1 MNFLIA
7 PNAFKGTF
15 TAREAVMILE
25 DVLVQEYP
33 GATYLSQPV
42 ADGGD
47 GTCELLIASLGL
59 EKVFCNS
66 LNAVGRPILG
76 FYGWEA
82 STKTAYLDVST
93 CSGVAPLKLEERN
106 PRLTSTFGT
115 GLLIQDA
122 IKRGA
127 SQLVLGLGGSAT
139 VDIGAGILQA
149 LGFLFLDVHG
159 REIAAFSPDFLKR
172 SKHIQRPLKLPA
184 ISFSLLCDVKNS
196 FFGSNG
202 AVRVFGPQKG
212 IKEDE
217 LEGMEMITSDFVEL
231 LSRKS
236 KGSVVMDQEGFGAA
250 GGIALGLNQFFS
262 CKLEFGA
269 PYFFEK
275 VEMSEKVAAADWII
289 TGEGKYDCQ
298 SEAGKASYELL
309 QLARKQG
316 KRIALIASGKE
327 GHNSGFDTV
336 LELPAL
342 DFSQADYKKKAQEQI
357 QGLFK
362 EVLKKGIFS

>member
-1 MNFLIA
+1 MKFLIA

-15 TAREAVMILE
+15 TALEAVAMLE
-25 DVLVQEYP
+25 EVLAEEYP
-33 GATYLSQPV
+33 SSNPVSQAI

-59 EKVFCNS
+59 EKVYCNS
-66 LNAVGRPILG
+66 LNAVGRPVLG
-76 FYGWEA
+76 FYGWEG

-93 CSGVAPLKLEERN
+93 CSGIAGLKLEERS
-106 PRLTSTFGT
+106 PSLTSTFGT

-122 IKRGA
+122 VKRGA
-127 SQLVLGLGGSAT
+127 REFVLGLGGSAT
-139 VDIGAGILQA
+139 VDVGAGILQA
-149 LGFLFLDVHG
+149 LGFLFLDAHG

-184 ISFSLLCDVKNS
+184 ISFSLLCDVKNP
-196 FFGSNG
+196 FLGSNG

-217 LEGMEMITSDFVEL
+217 IEAMELITSDFVEL
-231 LSRKS
+231 LARKS
-236 KGSVVMDQEGFGAA
+236 KGLWKDQEGFGAA
-250 GGIALGLNQFFS
+250 GGIALGLNQFFP

-275 VEMSEKVAAADWII
+275 VGMDEKVAAADWII
-289 TGEGKYDCQ
+289 TGEGRYDRQ
-298 SEAGKASYELL
+298 SEAGKACYELL

-316 KRIALIASGKE
+316 KKIALIASGKE
-327 GHNSGFDTV
+327 GNNSGFDAV
-336 LELPAL
+336 LELPGL
-342 DFSQADYKKKAQEQI
+342 DFSQADFKKKAQEQI

-362 EVLKKGIFS
+362 EALRKEIFT

>member
-1 MNFLIA
+1 MKFLIA
-7 PNAFKGTF
+7 PNAFKSTF
-15 TAREAVMILE
+15 TALEAVSMLEKILGE
-25 DVLVQEYP
+25 EYP
-33 GATYLSQPV
+33 GATYSSQPV

-59 EKVFCNS
+59 EKVSCNS
-66 LNAVGRPILG
+66 LNSVGRPILG
-76 FYGWEA
+76 LYGWEA

-93 CSGVAPLKLEERN
+93 CSGIGELKSEERN
-106 PRLTSTFGT
+106 PRLSSTYGT
-115 GLLIQDA
+115 GVLIQDA
-122 IKRGA
+122 VKRGA
-127 SQLVLGLGGSAT
+127 RELVLGLGGSAT
-139 VDIGAGILQA
+139 VDLGAGILQA
-149 LGFLFLDVHG
+149 MGFLFLDVNG

-217 LEGMEMITSDFVEL
+217 LEDMELITSDFVEL

-236 KGSVVMDQEGFGAA
+236 KGFSVDQEGFGAA
-250 GGIALGLNQFFS
+250 GGIALGLNQFFP

-269 PYFFEK
+269 PYFFAK
-275 VEMSEKVAAADWII
+275 VGMAEKVAAADWII
-289 TGEGKYDCQ
+289 TGEGRYDRQ
-298 SEAGKASYELL
+298 SEAGKACYELL

-316 KRIALIASGKE
+316 KKIALIASGKD
-327 GHNSGFDTV
+327 GYNSGFDAV

-342 DFSQADYKKKAQEQI
+342 DFSEADFKKKAQEQF

-362 EVLKKGIFS
+362 EVVKKGIFS

>member
-1 MNFLIA
+1 MKFLIA

-15 TAREAVMILE
+15 TALEAVSMLEKILG
-25 DVLVQEYP
+25 QEYP

-47 GTCELLIASLGL
+47 GTCELLITSLGL
-59 EKVFCNS
+59 EKVSCNS

-93 CSGVAPLKLEERN
+93 CSGIAGLKLEERD
-106 PRLTSTFGT
+106 PRLASTFGT

-122 IKRGA
+122 VKRGA
-127 SQLVLGLGGSAT
+127 RQLVLGLGGSAT
-139 VDIGAGILQA
+139 VDVGAGILQA
-149 LGFLFLDVHG
+149 LGFLFLDAQG

-172 SKHIQRPLKLPA
+172 CKHIQRPLKLPA
-184 ISFSLLCDVKNS
+184 ISFSLLCDVKNP
-196 FFGSNG
+196 FFGLNG

-217 LEGMEMITSDFVEL
+217 LEAMELITSDFVEL
-231 LSRKS
+231 LARKS
-236 KGSVVMDQEGFGAA
+236 KGLWMDQEGFGAA
-250 GGIALGLNQFFS
+250 GGIALGLNQFFP

-275 VEMSEKVAAADWII
+275 VGMAEKVAAADWII
-289 TGEGKYDCQ
+289 TGEGRYDSQ
-298 SEAGKASYELL
+298 SEAGKACYELL
-309 QLARKQG
+309 KLARKEG
-316 KRIALIASGKE
+316 KKIALIASGKE
-327 GHNSGFDTV
+327 GYNSGFDTI
-336 LELPAL
+336 LELPAI
-342 DFSQADYKKKAQEQI
+342 DFALPDFKNKALEQF
-357 QGLFK
+357 QGLLREAISTKVFD
-362 EVLKKGIFS
+362 

>member
-1 MNFLIA
+1 MKFLLA

-15 TAREAVMILE
+15 TALEVASMLEKILG
-25 DVLVQEYP
+25 QEYP

-59 EKVFCNS
+59 EKVSCNA

-93 CSGVAPLKLEERN
+93 CSGIGELKSEERN
-106 PRLTSTFGT
+106 PSLTSTYGT
-115 GLLIQDA
+115 GILIQDA
-122 IKRGA
+122 VKRGA
-127 SQLVLGLGGSAT
+127 RELVLGLGGSAT
-139 VDIGAGILQA
+139 VDVGAGILQA

-159 REIAAFSPDFLKR
+159 REIAAFSPDFLMR
-172 SKHIQRPLKLPA
+172 CKHIQRSLKLPA
-184 ISFSLLCDVKNS
+184 ISFSLLCDVKNP

-217 LEGMEMITSDFVEL
+217 LEEMELITSDFVEL
-231 LSRKS
+231 LARKS
-236 KGSVVMDQEGFGAA
+236 KGLGMDQEGFGAA
-250 GGIALGLNQFFS
+250 GGIALGLNQFFPS
-262 CKLEFGA
+262 KLEFGA

-275 VEMSEKVAAADWII
+275 VGMSEKVAAADWII
-289 TGEGKYDCQ
+289 TGEGRYDRQ
-298 SEAGKASYELL
+298 SEAGKACYELL

-316 KRIALIASGKE
+316 KKIALIASGKE
-327 GHNSGFDTV
+327 GYNSGFDTV
-336 LELPAL
+336 MELPAL
-342 DFSQADYKKKAQEQI
+342 DFAQPDYKKKALEQF
-357 QGLFK
+357 QGLFR
-362 EVLKKGIFS
+362 EAISKKIFD

>member
-15 TAREAVMILE
+15 TALEAVSILE
-25 DVLVQEYP
+25 EILGQEYP

-76 FYGWEA
+76 FYGWEEF
-82 STKTAYLDVST
+82 TKTAYLDVST
-93 CSGVAPLKLEERN
+93 CSGIGELKSEERN
-106 PRLTSTFGT
+106 PRLTSTYGT
-115 GLLIQDA
+115 GVLIQDA
-122 IKRGA
+122 VKRGA
-127 SQLVLGLGGSAT
+127 RELVLGLGGSAT
-139 VDIGAGILQA
+139 VDVGAGILQA
-149 LGFLFLDVHG
+149 MGFLFLDAHG

-184 ISFSLLCDVKNS
+184 ISFSLLCDVKNP

-217 LEGMEMITSDFVEL
+217 LEATELITLDFVEL
-231 LSRKS
+231 LARKS
-236 KGSVVMDQEGFGAA
+236 KGLWMDQEGFGAA
-250 GGIALGLNQFFS
+250 GGIALGLNQFFPS
-262 CKLEFGA
+262 KLEFGA

-275 VEMSEKVAAADWII
+275 VGMSEKVAAADWII
-289 TGEGKYDCQ
+289 TGEGQYDRQ
-298 SEAGKASYELL
+298 SEAGKACYELL

-316 KRIALIASGKE
+316 KKIALIASGKE
-327 GHNSGFDTV
+327 GYNSGFDTV

-342 DFSQADYKKKAQEQI
+342 DFGQPDFKKKAREHF
-357 QGLFK
+357 QGLLREAITNKVFD
-362 EVLKKGIFS
+362 

>member
-1 MNFLIA
+1 MKFLIA
-7 PNAFKGTF
+7 PNAFKGTI
-15 TAREAVMILE
+15 TALEAVTMLE
-25 DVLVQEYP
+25 EVLEQEYP
-33 GATYLSQPV
+33 AATYLSQAV

-59 EKVFCNS
+59 EKQFCSS
-66 LNAVGRPILG
+66 LNAIGQPILG
-76 FYGWEA
+76 FYGWEE

-93 CSGVAPLKLEERN
+93 CSGIGGLKLEERI
-106 PRLTSTFGT
+106 PRLASTFGT
-115 GLLIQDA
+115 GLLIQEA
-122 IKRGA
+122 VKRGA
-127 SQLVLGLGGSAT
+127 RELVLGLGGSAT

-172 SKHIQRPLKLPA
+172 SKHIQRPLKLPD
-184 ISFSLLCDVKNS
+184 ISFSLLCDVKNP

-217 LEGMEMITSDFVEL
+217 FEEIELITSDFVEL
-231 LSRKS
+231 LARKS
-236 KGSVVMDQEGFGAA
+236 KGVRVDQEGFGAA
-250 GGIALGLNQFFS
+250 GGIALGLNQFFP

-275 VEMSEKVAAADWII
+275 VGMSEKVANADWII
-289 TGEGKYDCQ
+289 TGEGQYDHQ
-298 SEAGKASYELL
+298 SEEGKGCYQLKLL
-309 QLARKQG
+309 AQKHG
-316 KRIALIASGKE
+316 KKIVLIASGKE
-327 GHNSGFDTV
+327 GYSSGFDAV

-342 DFSQADYKKKAQEQI
+342 DFSDPIYKKKAREQF
-357 QGLFK
+357 QGLLR
-362 EVLKKGIFS
+362 EVISTGLFD

>member
-7 PNAFKGTF
+7 PNAFKGTC
-15 TAREAVMILE
+15 TALEAISLLEAVLK
-25 DVLVQEYP
+25 DGYP
-33 GATYLSQPV
+33 AAKIVSQGV

-47 GTCELLIASLGL
+47 GTCELLLESLGL
-59 EKVFCNS
+59 EKVYCNS
-66 LNAVGRPILG
+66 LNAVGRPVLG
-76 FYGWEA
+76 FYGWEE
-82 STKTAYLDVST
+82 SSKTAYLDVST
-93 CSGVAPLKLEERN
+93 CSGVGELKLEERI
-106 PRLTSTFGT
+106 PHVTSTFGT
-115 GLLIQDA
+115 GILIQDA
-122 IKRGA
+122 VKRGA
-127 SQLVLGLGGSAT
+127 RELVLGLGGSAT
-139 VDIGAGILQA
+139 VDLGVGILQA
-149 LGFLFLDVHG
+149 LGFLFLDVQG

-184 ISFSLLCDVKNS
+184 ISFSLLCDVKNP
-196 FFGSNG
+196 FFGLNG

-250 GGIALGLNQFFS
+250 GGIALGLNQFFP

-275 VEMSEKVAAADWII
+275 VGMAGKVAAADWVI
-289 TGEGKYDCQ
+289 TGEGRYDRQ
-298 SEAGKASYELL
+298 SEGGKACYELL
-309 QLARKQG
+309 LLARKQG
-316 KRIALIASGKE
+316 KKIALIASGDE
-327 GHNSGFDTV
+327 GHNSGFDAV
-336 LELPAL
+336 LELPVL
-342 DFSQADYKKKAQEQI
+342 DFSQAYFKKKAQEQI

-362 EVLKKGIFS
+362 EALRKEIFT

>member
-15 TAREAVMILE
+15 TALEAVSMLEGILG
-25 DVLVQEYP
+25 QEYP
-33 GATYLSQPV
+33 GATYLSQSV

-66 LNAVGRPILG
+66 LNAVGRPIPG

-93 CSGVAPLKLEERN
+93 CSGIAGLKLEERN
-106 PRLTSTFGT
+106 PSLTSTYGT
-115 GLLIQDA
+115 GILIQDA
-122 IKRGA
+122 VKRGA
-127 SQLVLGLGGSAT
+127 LELVLGLGGSAT
-139 VDIGAGILQA
+139 VDVGAGILQA
-149 LGFLFLDVHG
+149 MGFLFLDAHG

-184 ISFSLLCDVKNS
+184 ISFSLLCDVKNP

-217 LEGMEMITSDFVEL
+217 LEAMELITSDFVEL
-231 LSRKS
+231 LARKS
-236 KGSVVMDQEGFGAA
+236 KGLGMDQEGFGAA
-250 GGIALGLNQFFS
+250 GGIALGLNQFFPN
-262 CKLEFGA
+262 KLEFGA

-275 VEMSEKVAAADWII
+275 VGMSEKVAAADWII
-289 TGEGKYDCQ
+289 TGEGQYDHQ
-298 SEAGKASYELL
+298 SEAGKACYELL

-316 KRIALIASGKE
+316 KKIALIASGKE
-327 GHNSGFDTV
+327 GYNSGFDIV

-342 DFSQADYKKKAQEQI
+342 DFAQLDFKKKALEQF
-357 QGLFK
+357 QGLLREAISNKVFD
-362 EVLKKGIFS
+362 

>member
-1 MNFLIA
+1 
-7 PNAFKGTF
+7 
-15 TAREAVMILE
+15 
-25 DVLVQEYP
+25 
-33 GATYLSQPV
+33 
-42 ADGGD
+42 
-47 GTCELLIASLGL
+47 
-59 EKVFCNS
+59 
-66 LNAVGRPILG
+66 
-76 FYGWEA
+76 
-82 STKTAYLDVST
+82 
-93 CSGVAPLKLEERN
+93 
-106 PRLTSTFGT
+106 
-115 GLLIQDA
+115 
-122 IKRGA
+122 
-127 SQLVLGLGGSAT
+127 
-139 VDIGAGILQA
+139 
-149 LGFLFLDVHG
+149 
-159 REIAAFSPDFLKR
+159 
-172 SKHIQRPLKLPA
+172 LKLPA

-217 LEGMEMITSDFVEL
+217 LEGMELITSNFVEL
-231 LSRKS
+231 LARKS
-236 KGSVVMDQEGFGAA
+236 KGISVDQEGFGAA
-250 GGIALGLNQFFS
+250 GGIALGLNQFFP
-262 CKLEFGA
+262 CELEFGA

-275 VEMSEKVAAADWII
+275 VGIAEKVAAADWII

-362 EVLKKGIFS
+362 EALRKEIFT

>member
-15 TAREAVMILE
+15 SALDAVSMLEAILE
-25 DVLVQEYP
+25 QEYP
-33 GATYLSQPV
+33 DAKIVSQPL

-59 EKVFCNS
+59 EKVYCNS

-76 FYGWEA
+76 FYGWEE

-93 CSGVAPLKLEERN
+93 CSGIGGLMLEERL

-122 IKRGA
+122 VKRGA
-127 SQLVLGLGGSAT
+127 REVVLGLGGSAT
-139 VDIGAGILQA
+139 VDVGAGILQA
-149 LGFLFLDVHG
+149 LGFIFLDVHG
-159 REIAAFSPDFLKR
+159 REIAAFSLDFLKR
-172 SKHIQRPLKLPA
+172 SKHIQRPLKLQD
-184 ISFSLLCDVKNS
+184 ISFSLLCDVKNL

-202 AVRVFGPQKG
+202 AVRIFGPQKG

-217 LEGMEMITSDFVEL
+217 LEAMESITQDFVEL
-231 LSRKS
+231 LARKS
-236 KGSVVMDQEGFGAA
+236 KRVSVDQEGFGAA
-250 GGIALGLNQFFS
+250 GGIALGLNQFFP

-275 VEMSEKVAAADWII
+275 VGMYEKVAAADWII
-289 TGEGKYDCQ
+289 TGEGRYDRQ
-298 SEAGKASYELL
+298 SEEGKACYELL
-309 QLARKQG
+309 KLARNQG
-316 KRIALIASGKE
+316 KKIALIASGKE
-327 GHNSGFDTV
+327 GHTSGFDAV
-336 LELPAL
+336 LELQAL
-342 DFSQADYKKKAQEQI
+342 DFSRADFKKKAQEQI
-357 QGLFK
+357 RGLFK
-362 EVLKKGIFS
+362 EAIVKWIFT

>member
-1 MNFLIA
+1 MKFLLA

-15 TAREAVMILE
+15 TALEAVGMLEEILG
-25 DVLVQEYP
+25 QEYQ

-66 LNAVGRPILG
+66 LNAVGRPIFG

-93 CSGVAPLKLEERN
+93 CSGIGELKSEERN
-106 PRLTSTFGT
+106 PRLASTFGT
-115 GLLIQDA
+115 GVLIQDA
-122 IKRGA
+122 VKRGA
-127 SQLVLGLGGSAT
+127 RELVLGLGGSAT
-139 VDIGAGILQA
+139 VDVGAGILQA
-149 LGFLFLDVHG
+149 MGFLFLDAHG

-172 SKHIQRPLKLPA
+172 CKHIQRPLKLPA
-184 ISFSLLCDVKNS
+184 ISFSLLCDVKNP

-217 LEGMEMITSDFVEL
+217 LEAMELITSDFVGL
-231 LSRKS
+231 LVRKS
-236 KGSVVMDQEGFGAA
+236 KGLCMDQEGFGAA
-250 GGIALGLNQFFS
+250 GGIALGLNQFFPS
-262 CKLEFGA
+262 KLEFGA

-275 VEMSEKVAAADWII
+275 VGMSEKVAAADWII
-289 TGEGKYDCQ
+289 TGEGQYDRQ
-298 SEAGKASYELL
+298 SEAGKACYELL

-316 KRIALIASGKE
+316 KKIALIASGKE
-327 GHNSGFDTV
+327 GYNSGFDTV

-342 DFSQADYKKKAQEQI
+342 DFGQPDFKKKAREQF
-357 QGLFK
+357 QGLLREAISNKVFD
-362 EVLKKGIFS
+362 

>member
-1 MNFLIA
+1 MKFLLA

-15 TAREAVMILE
+15 TALEVISMLEEIL
-25 DVLVQEYP
+25 DQEYP

-47 GTCELLIASLGL
+47 GTCELLITSLGL
-59 EKVFCNS
+59 EKVSCNS
-66 LNAVGRPILG
+66 LNAVGRPVLG
-76 FYGWEA
+76 FYGWEE
-82 STKTAYLDVST
+82 SIKTAYLDVST
-93 CSGVAPLKLEERN
+93 CSGIGGLKLEERV
-106 PRLTSTFGT
+106 PSLASTFGT
-115 GLLIQDA
+115 GILIQDA
-122 IKRGA
+122 VKRGA
-127 SQLVLGLGGSAT
+127 REFVLGLGGSAT

-149 LGFLFLDVHG
+149 IGFLFLDVNG
-159 REIAAFSPDFLKR
+159 REISAFSPDFLKR

-217 LEGMEMITSDFVEL
+217 LEAMELITSDFVEL
-231 LSRKS
+231 LARKS
-236 KGSVVMDQEGFGAA
+236 KELWMDQEGFGAA
-250 GGIALGLNQFFS
+250 GGIALGLNQFFPS
-262 CKLEFGA
+262 KLEFGA

-275 VEMSEKVAAADWII
+275 VGMSEKVAAADWII
-289 TGEGKYDCQ
+289 TGEGRYDRQ
-298 SEAGKASYELL
+298 SEAGKACYELL

-316 KRIALIASGKE
+316 KKIALIASGDE

-336 LELPAL
+336 LELLAL

-357 QGLFK
+357 QGLFM
-362 EVLKKGIFS
+362 EALNKGIFT

>member
-15 TAREAVMILE
+15 TALEAAGMLEEILG
-25 DVLVQEYP
+25 QEYP

-76 FYGWEA
+76 FYGWEE

-93 CSGVAPLKLEERN
+93 CSGIAGLKLEERN
-106 PRLTSTFGT
+106 PSLASTFGT

-122 IKRGA
+122 VKRGA
-127 SQLVLGLGGSAT
+127 RELVLGLGGSAT

-149 LGFLFLDVHG
+149 MGFLFLDANG
-159 REIAAFSPDFLKR
+159 REIAAFSPDFLMR

-184 ISFSLLCDVKNS
+184 ISFSLLCDVKNP
-196 FFGSNG
+196 FFGSHG

-217 LEGMEMITSDFVEL
+217 LEATELITLDFVEL
-231 LSRKS
+231 LARKS
-236 KGSVVMDQEGFGAA
+236 KGLWMDQEGFGAA
-250 GGIALGLNQFFS
+250 GGIALGLNQFFPS
-262 CKLEFGA
+262 KLEFGA

-275 VEMSEKVAAADWII
+275 VGMSEKVAAADWII
-289 TGEGKYDCQ
+289 TGEGRYDRQ
-298 SEAGKASYELL
+298 SEAGKACYELL

-316 KRIALIASGKE
+316 KKIALIASGE
-327 GHNSGFDTV
+327 GYNSGFDTV

-342 DFSQADYKKKAQEQI
+342 DFAQPNFKKKAREQF
-357 QGLFK
+357 QGLLREAISRKVFD
-362 EVLKKGIFS
+362 

>member
-66 LNAVGRPILG
+66 LNAVGRPFLG

-93 CSGVAPLKLEERN
+93 CSGVAGLKLEERN
-106 PRLTSTFGT
+106 PRLASTFGT

-122 IKRGA
+122 VKRGA
-127 SQLVLGLGGSAT
+127 RQLVLGLGGSAT
-139 VDIGAGILQA
+139 VDVGAGILQA
-149 LGFLFLDVHG
+149 LGFLFLDAQG

-172 SKHIQRPLKLPA
+172 CKHIQRPLKLPA
-184 ISFSLLCDVKNS
+184 ISFSLLFDVKNP
-196 FFGSNG
+196 FFGLNG

-217 LEGMEMITSDFVEL
+217 LEAMELITSDFVEL
-231 LSRKS
+231 LARKS
-236 KGSVVMDQEGFGAA
+236 KGLWMDQEGFGAA
-250 GGIALGLNQFFS
+250 GGIALGLNQFFP

-275 VEMSEKVAAADWII
+275 VGMAEKVAAADWII
-289 TGEGKYDCQ
+289 TGEGRYDSQ
-298 SEAGKASYELL
+298 SEAGKACYELL
-309 QLARKQG
+309 KLARKEG
-316 KRIALIASGKE
+316 KKIALIASGKE
-327 GHNSGFDTV
+327 GYNSGFDTV
-336 LELPAL
+336 LELPTI
-342 DFSQADYKKKAQEQI
+342 DFTLPDFKKKALEQF
-357 QGLFK
+357 QGLFRGAISTK
-362 EVLKKGIFS
+362 VFD